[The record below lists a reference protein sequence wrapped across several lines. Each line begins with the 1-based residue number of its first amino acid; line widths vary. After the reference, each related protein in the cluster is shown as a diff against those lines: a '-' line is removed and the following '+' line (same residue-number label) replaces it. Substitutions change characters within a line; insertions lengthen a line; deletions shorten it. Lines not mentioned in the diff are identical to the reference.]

1 MALLIFEHIYSSKLA
16 TFQRNSK
23 TVSGSDFTVVIKNL
37 PKAVES
43 TSLTEQLLE
52 IFITTHIDRLTKIA
66 NLQVEILEVHLLPVN
81 TNLIQNIET
90 LYAYKKAQQEKVKR
104 LLIQDKEKGIEE
116 YKSYEIGK

>member
-1 MALLIFEHIYSSKLA
+1 M
-16 TFQRNSK
+16 
-23 TVSGSDFTVVIKNL
+23 IKNL